1 MRRAATPIALAAAA
15 AVAAFAAAAVA
26 VAGAPAARD
35 PRCPDTGDPPP
46 DKVKPITRPRWLPR
60 TVVTEYFPMPENR
73 FHGKL
78 VRAPGLAD
86 KHRVDWLY
94 SSSGL
99 AMEGD
104 GVGLD
109 GRRYHFAG
117 PYGMGWH
124 TRTGRSTKPCP
135 DGSWTRGWPAWLSFG
150 WRTSGGAVTYPL
162 AQGGWSNG
170 AAARFIAPPASLAFA
185 EGPSLPLV
193 YWRSVATDRRLIPS
207 GSRLFIAAYCDTPA
221 KGWFVAADTG
231 GAIIGR
237 HIDVYRPAPPL
248 SEDGRMLRDQTI
260 FVVPPGT
267 TPARPPSCARAPK
280 NRLAP

>member
-1 MRRAATPIALAAAA
+1 MRVTALALALGGAAVIAAAA
-15 AVAAFAAAAVA
+15 I
-26 VAGAPAARD
+26 GAPTASG
-35 PRCPDTGDPPP
+35 PRCPPTEDPPP
-46 DKVKPITRPRWLPR
+46 DRQKPITRPRWLAK
-60 TVVTEYFPMPENR
+60 TVVTEYFPAPESW

-78 VRAPGLAD
+78 VRAPGLPG

-124 TRTGRSTKPCP
+124 TRGGRATKPCP

-150 WRTSGGAVTYPL
+150 WRNGAGGVTYPL
-162 AQGGWSNG
+162 AAGGWSNS
-170 AAARFIAPPASLAFA
+170 ASTRFVAPPRELRFST
-185 EGPSLPLV
+185 GPSLPLV
-193 YWRSVATDRRLIPS
+193 YWRSAATDRRLIPS
-207 GSRLFIAAYCDTPA
+207 GSRLFIRAYCDTPA
-221 KGWFVAADTG
+221 RGWLLAQDTG

-237 HIDVYRPAPPL
+237 HVDVYRTAPPA
-248 SEDGRMLRDQTI
+248 SEDGRMFRDQTI

-267 TPARPPSCARAPK
+267 TPARPPSCARGRVTPRAP
-280 NRLAP
+280 